1 MSRGNDRGRA
11 EPLWE
16 DGIALGLFVAR
27 ESFSPPESAFPLV
40 RNQTSDQGSPAVM
53 TLDAST
59 QPTPTAVTSVEAAL
73 QLPVIFG
80 VEVLLDF
87 PVALVD
93 QSDQTKARF
102 YQTGRLQLSARST
115 TMNAIVCS

>member
-1 MSRGNDRGRA
+1 
-11 EPLWE
+11 
-16 DGIALGLFVAR
+16 
-27 ESFSPPESAFPLV
+27 
-40 RNQTSDQGSPAVM
+40 M